1 MADPEEAGY
10 PLSVATLVLEPNMP
24 EIEALKERRR
34 LSGIDRLDEVWE
46 GVLHMVPAPHG
57 RHAAIAQQ
65 LAVRLD
71 GPARAAGLKPAMGE
85 FNLGESEEDFRV
97 PDGGIHRPGPD
108 RLWYPTAAL
117 VVEIVSPEDESWQKL
132 PFYAAHGVD
141 EVLIVDPVDRKVHW
155 LALTDDEGVPSSAG
169 GGYREIERS
178 ALVALGPA
186 QLAAAIEWP

>member
-1 MADPEEAGY
+1 MP
-10 PLSVATLVLEPNMP
+10 VATLVLESNMP

-34 LSGIDRLDEVWE
+34 ISGIDRLDEVWE

-57 RHAAIAQQ
+57 RHAKVATQ
-65 LAVRLD
+65 LAEIL
-71 GPARAAGLKPAMGE
+71 GPVARTAGLEPAMGE

-117 VVEIVSPEDESWQKL
+117 VVEIVSPGDESWQKL

-141 EVLIVDPVDRKVHW
+141 EVLIVDPAERSVHW
-155 LALTDDEGVPSSAG
+155 LGLDGEE
-169 GGYREIERS
+169 YREIERS
-178 ALVALGPA
+178 GLIELGSGE
-186 QLAAAIEWP
+186 LADRIEWP